1 MNLKMSMH
9 AYIKNN
15 KTKLD
20 NVIASVDLTSFS
32 TTKCATVAIRL
43 FLFHFPIK
51 IKSSLKAKSVKMWQ
65 ENVFN

>member
-20 NVIASVDLTSFS
+20 NIASVDLTSFS
-32 TTKCATVAIRL
+32 TIKCATVAIRL

-51 IKSSLKAKSVKMWQ
+51 IKSSLKAKFVKM
-65 ENVFN
+65 

>member
-1 MNLKMSMH
+1 MH

-51 IKSSLKAKSVKMWQ
+51 IKSSLKAKSVKM
-65 ENVFN
+65 

>member
-1 MNLKMSMH
+1 MH

-20 NVIASVDLTSFS
+20 NIASVDLTSFS
-32 TTKCATVAIRL
+32 TIKCATVAIRL

-51 IKSSLKAKSVKMWQ
+51 IKSSLKAKFVKM
-65 ENVFN
+65 

>member
-1 MNLKMSMH
+1 MH

-20 NVIASVDLTSFS
+20 NIASVDLTSFS
-32 TTKCATVAIRL
+32 TIKCATVAIRL

-51 IKSSLKAKSVKMWQ
+51 IKSSLKAKSVKM
-65 ENVFN
+65 

>member
-20 NVIASVDLTSFS
+20 NIASVDLTSFS
-32 TTKCATVAIRL
+32 TIKCATVAIRL

-51 IKSSLKAKSVKMWQ
+51 IKSSLTAKSVKMWQ

>member
-20 NVIASVDLTSFS
+20 NIASVDLTSFS
-32 TTKCATVAIRL
+32 TIKCATVAIRL

-51 IKSSLKAKSVKMWQ
+51 IKSSLKAKSVKM
-65 ENVFN
+65 

>member
-20 NVIASVDLTSFS
+20 NIASVDLTSFS
-32 TTKCATVAIRL
+32 TIKCATVAISL